1 MLLVSVD
8 TECMALN
15 QRFSTKLFVCK
26 SKCICLNIEMYLSQ
40 LQIVFVMLVSFDTEC
55 MALNQQFIKT
65 FAISNWNN
73 IDFFFWVQ
81 DQKRNVYFI

>member
-1 MLLVSVD
+1 
-8 TECMALN
+8 
-15 QRFSTKLFVCK
+15 
-26 SKCICLNIEMYLSQ
+26 MYLSQ

-55 MALNQQFIKT
+55 MALNQQFIQT